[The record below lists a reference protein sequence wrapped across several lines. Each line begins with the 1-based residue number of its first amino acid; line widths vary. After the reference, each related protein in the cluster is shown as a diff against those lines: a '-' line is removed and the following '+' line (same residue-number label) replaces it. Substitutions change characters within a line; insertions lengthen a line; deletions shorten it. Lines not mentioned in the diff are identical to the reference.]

1 MGKYDEIINLPYIRV
16 PVMSDYDRAAQF
28 ASFKSLTGFEDD
40 IAEHGRW
47 VDGKPELSDSQ
58 IEAINLTLLELKE
71 NIGSHPEITVIYFIK
86 DKRKSGGMC
95 VTETSALQ
103 KIDEDKREI
112 ALLNGKT
119 ISIYN
124 IIDLIFISL

>member
-1 MGKYDEIINLPYIRV
+1 MGKYDEIINLPYRKNNA
-16 PVMSDYDRAAQF
+16 MSVDDRAAQF

-47 VDGKPELSDSQ
+47 VDSKPEISDSQ
-58 IEAINLTLLELKE
+58 IETINRTLAELKE
-71 NIGSHPEITVIYFIK
+71 NISSDPEITVIYFVK

-95 VTETSALQ
+95 ITETSALR
-103 KIDEDKREI
+103 KINKEKKEI

-119 ISIYN
+119 ISVYD
-124 IIDLIFISL
+124 IIDLII